1 MKILKKINDIT
12 ACVIVLIA
20 LISLSSCMSTT
31 PMFDNYIEYEYPH
44 LSKFKVQKSKMLKGV
59 NLTFKEYL
67 KDFDGVDSSLIVFYS
82 PRTFGNLP
90 NFDAEIHFIKDYK
103 LDKSYRFDYK
113 GQNPK
118 NIDSIV
124 NLGKK
129 YVGAYYFDFFGD
141 FINENGVENIN
152 KISDT
157 KYCGFSSGEGF
168 TVITFFN
175 PNLDVVY
182 SHSFPRTLDCADVDF
197 MRKMKEEN

>member
-31 PMFDNYIEYEYPH
+31 PMFDNYIEAEYPH
-44 LSKFKVQKSKMLKGV
+44 LSKFQVQKSKMLKGV

-113 GQNPK
+113 DQNPK

-124 NLGKK
+124 EMGMK
-129 YVGAYYFDFFGD
+129 YEGMYSFDFIGA
-141 FINENGVENIN
+141 FIKKNGVENVQ
-152 KISDT
+152 KIE
-157 KYCGFSSGEGF
+157 YAENCGFYSGEGF
-168 TVITFFN
+168 SVFTFFDTYLN
-175 PNLDVVY
+175 VVY
-182 SHSFPRTLDCADVDF
+182 SKSFTKSLMCF
-197 MRKMKEEN
+197 EKEFKF